1 MTTIASLTEVMPPA
15 SAWFLGAATLALPTP
30 DGGGPPSLHLVL
42 DTAVL
47 VLCTTIA
54 GLLWQVGR
62 RVQHPFP
69 TTVSA
74 TFAVASA
81 LMLYH
86 LIVSAQGMGSHV
98 AGEESPGTMPMPS
111 GTWASAMHVLP
122 IGLSAA
128 AWFNRASAPQP
139 HARLLWIGFMALAGG
154 FLALFRWIPTY
165 SPANVWG
172 ITRPALALAPL
183 LWALSLGMAWR
194 RRATHP
200 LMDVLVLISAIHIPA
215 TLALLFSIGPHDA
228 RSIESH
234 LLSVAGSAIFLVL
247 LISITTTASGDG
259 RLAWL
264 TPHRLEPAPAPSP
277 SIGTADLPA
286 TRPAADPQLESTLR
300 ELSELKTALDEHA
313 IVAITDPKGR
323 ITFVN
328 AKFCAI
334 SKYSAEELLGQDHRI
349 INSGHHSKEF
359 FRDLWSTISR
369 GRVWHGEVKNR
380 AKDGAYYWVDTTI
393 VPFLNDEGRPR
404 QFVAIR
410 ADITERK
417 QAEEKAQ
424 AQLARLDLLHHI
436 TRAIGERQDLQSIL
450 QVVVQSLESNL
461 PVDFSCLCLYD
472 EAFNSLQVARIGV
485 RSESLAH
492 QLGLTA
498 NSRVPIDSNGLSR
511 SVGGVLVHE
520 PDVAELP
527 AAFPSRLAQAGM
539 RSLVIAPMLV
549 ESRVFGVLIVAR
561 RQPNAFV
568 SGECEFLKQ
577 LCEHVALASHQSL
590 LHSALQQA
598 YEDLRQTQQAVV
610 QQERLRALGQMAS
623 GIAHDI
629 NNAITPISLYAE
641 LLLEAE
647 PALTRRGR
655 EQLETICHAI
665 NDVAQTVARMR
676 EFYRQREPQLL
687 LASVDLNRLV
697 QQVIDLSRARWHDMP
712 LMRGVVIRMSAEL
725 FPSLPSIQGVESE
738 IREAL
743 INLVFNAVDAM
754 PEGGVLTLRTAFD
767 EEPAQSLDGKPA
779 RHVSIEVTDSGVGMD
794 DETRRHCL
802 EPFFTT
808 KGERGTGLGLAMVY
822 GVAKRHGAD
831 LEIASAVGE
840 GTTIRITFD
849 ISTPGSTQAQVEGY
863 PIATPE
869 RMRILV
875 IDDDPLLIK
884 SLRDILE
891 SDGHWVQ
898 ARNGGQAGID
908 AFRESLRRDECFAVV
923 VTDLG
928 MPHVDGRKVAS
939 EIKAMSA
946 DTPVILL
953 TGWGQR
959 LVAEGD
965 IPAHVDRVLSKPPK
979 LVELRSALGSLT
991 RPKAASDPKE
1001 A

>member
-1 MTTIASLTEVMPPA
+1 MTSAGCLPGVVPPA
-15 SAWFLGAATLALPTP
+15 AAWILGATILAQTALKGEEQPGLHLAL
-30 DGGGPPSLHLVL
+30 DA
-42 DTAVL
+42 AVL
-47 VLCTTIA
+47 VLCATIA
-54 GLLWQVGR
+54 WLLWQLGR
-62 RVQHPFP
+62 RARHPFS
-69 TTVSA
+69 TTLSV
-74 TFAVASA
+74 TFAMASS

-86 LIVSAQGMGSHV
+86 LVGNTQWPDGQPT
-98 AGEESPGTMPMPS
+98 GEQNSGPQAS

-128 AWFNRASAPQP
+128 AWFNRTPAPLP
-139 HARLLWIGFMALAGG
+139 RPRLLLFGLIALTAG
-154 FLALFRWIPTY
+154 LLTLFRWMPTY

-172 ITRPALALAPL
+172 ITRPALAFAPL
-183 LWALSLGMAWR
+183 LWVLCLGMAWR
-194 RRATHP
+194 RRTAHP
-200 LMDVLVLISAIHIPA
+200 LMGVLVLISALHIPA
-215 TLALLFSIGPHDA
+215 TLALLFSSGPHDA
-228 RSIESH
+228 PAVESH
-234 LLSVAGSAIFLVL
+234 LLSVSGSAIFLVL
-247 LISITTTASGDG
+247 LISMSTAAAGEG
-259 RLAWL
+259 QLAWI
-264 TPHRLEPAPAPSP
+264 TPHRIGPPSEASPPAKA
-277 SIGTADLPA
+277 AE
-286 TRPAADPQLESTLR
+286 RPVVTPPADPQLESTLR
-300 ELSELKTALDEHA
+300 ELGEMKTALDEHA
-313 IVAITDPKGR
+313 IVAITDPAGR

-334 SKYSAEELLGQDHRI
+334 SKYSAEELLGQDHRL

-359 FRDLWSTISR
+359 FQNLWSTIRR
-369 GRVWHGEVKNR
+369 GQVWHGEVKNR
-380 AKDGAYYWVDTTI
+380 AKDGTCYWVDTTI
-393 VPFLNDEGRPR
+393 VPFLNEVGRPR

-417 QAEEKAQ
+417 LAEEKAL

-461 PVDFSCLCLYD
+461 PVDFCCLCLHD

-485 RSESLAH
+485 RSESLAQ
-492 QLGLTA
+492 QLGITA
-498 NSRVPIDSNGLSR
+498 NARIPVDANGLSR
-511 SVGGVLVHE
+511 SIGGVLVHE
-520 PDVAELP
+520 PDVAEVP
-527 AAFPSRLAQAGM
+527 AAFPTRLARAGL
-539 RSLVIAPMLV
+539 RSLVLAPMLV

-568 SGECEFLKQ
+568 SGECEFLRQ
-577 LCEHVALASHQSL
+577 LCEHVALASQQSL

-647 PALTRRGR
+647 PDLTRRGR

-676 EFYRQREPQLL
+676 EFYRQREPQLR

-725 FPSLPSIQGVESE
+725 LPHLPPIQGVESE

-754 PEGGVLTLRTAFD
+754 PEGGILTLRTAFD
-767 EEPAQSLDGKPA
+767 EDPAQSLDGKPA

-831 LEIASAVGE
+831 LEVASAVGE

-849 ISTPGSTQAQVEGY
+849 ISAPCPSQTPVEGY

-869 RMRILV
+869 RLRILV

-884 SLRDILE
+884 SLRDTLE
-891 SDGHWVQ
+891 SDGHWVL

-908 AFRESLRRDECFAVV
+908 AFRESLRRDERFAVV
-923 VTDLG
+923 ITDLG

-946 DTPVILL
+946 TTPVILL

-965 IPAHVDRVLSKPPK
+965 VPAHVDRLLSKPPK
-979 LVELRSALGSLT
+979 LVELRSALSSLT
-991 RPKAASDPKE
+991 RPTSGSDPKPG
-1001 A
+1001 